1 MRGEAL
7 EIQMRADRWI
17 RRLTVTL
24 MFALA
29 AGLVGFGVSLYGPVH
44 F

>member
-1 MRGEAL
+1 MP
-7 EIQMRADRWI
+7 MRADLWV
-17 RRLTVTL
+17 RRVTVTL

-29 AGLVGFGVSLYGPVH
+29 AGLVGVGVSLYGPLN